1 MNKKL
6 IICIPSLRLGGAAK
20 VALNL
25 TEYFRGQ
32 GTAVSLI
39 LTDSAD
45 KELEFGDVPAGTSVI
60 TLKRSAAHRYIKPFI
75 KMLELYRLFKKIQP
89 DAILAVRH
97 DATAISSLAW
107 KMAGKPGAFFIREI
121 NPITKTL
128 DRNAI
133 MIKLVRAA
141 YQSADGV
148 IANSK
153 DVLEALRSKN
163 WMAPAKIHAVDNPVI
178 SKTFFDKAAVRIN
191 DQWLNASANPLFI
204 TIGRLDVMKDHA
216 TMIRAFAKV
225 KAKRESRLLII
236 GEGKERSN
244 LEALIASLNL
254 NGTVKLAGAIENPYP
269 YLKHADVF
277 VLSSVFEGFG
287 NVLVEALSLG
297 KKVVSTNCIGG
308 PAHILD
314 HGTYGKLVPVGDV
327 DELANAMFDALE
339 QNVPTEPL
347 IERSKDFFAT
357 VIGEKYSKIMFD
369 NINV

>member
-1 MNKKL
+1 MDRRL

-25 TEYFRGQ
+25 TEYFRSQ

-45 KELEFGDVPAGTSVI
+45 KELEFSDVPAGTSVI
-60 TLKRSAAHRYIKPFI
+60 ALKRSSAHRYIKPFI

-89 DAILAVRH
+89 NAILAVRH
-97 DATAISSLAW
+97 DATAISSIAW
-107 KMAGKPGAFFIREI
+107 KLAAKPGSFFIREI

-128 DRNAI
+128 DRNPI
-133 MIKLVRAA
+133 MVKLVRAA
-141 YQSADGV
+141 YQSSDGV

-163 WMAPAKIHAVDNPVI
+163 WMAPGKIHTVDNPVI

-191 DQWLNASANPLFI
+191 DQWLSASTNPLFI

-225 KAKRESRLLII
+225 QARRECRLLII

-244 LEALIASLNL
+244 LEALIASLKL
-254 NGTVKLAGAIENPYP
+254 KGLVKLAGAIENPYP
-269 YLKHADVF
+269 YLKQADVF

-308 PAHILD
+308 PAHILN
-314 HGTYGKLVPVGDV
+314 HGTYGKLVPVGNV

-347 IERSKDFFAT
+347 IERSREFFAE
-357 VIGEKYSKIMFD
+357 VIGKKYSKIMFD